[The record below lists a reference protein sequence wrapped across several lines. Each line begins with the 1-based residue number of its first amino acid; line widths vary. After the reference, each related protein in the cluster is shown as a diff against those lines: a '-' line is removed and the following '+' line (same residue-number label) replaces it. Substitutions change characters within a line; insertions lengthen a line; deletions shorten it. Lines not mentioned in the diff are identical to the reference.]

1 MIFNLHKMSK
11 QLKLFEEVYP
21 DSLEQVEVSR
31 AKASKKDY
39 YSNRKGLNFGLNYN
53 KQYIKSGKYGF
64 PLIKPYL
71 QEVPEQFISI
81 GDIYKSVNYEY
92 GVTGFEYDYVMTDLW
107 NNTYNYLD
115 QLSKYACVCNP
126 DYSMYVDAS
135 LATQISNKLRS
146 HEVAFALQE
155 YGIPVLQSIIWSTPR
170 SYEFC
175 FEGFSKGGA
184 VIISTISTLNCECC
198 QRYFRNGF
206 EEMLKRIS
214 PDTVVIYGDINE
226 SMKLWL
232 PRELDIRV
240 VPHYR
245 FERARNYG
253 R

>member
-1 MIFNLHKMSK
+1 MSK

-126 DYSMYVDAS
+126 DYSMYVDTS

-155 YGIPVLQSIIWSTPR
+155 Y
-170 SYEFC
+170 
-175 FEGFSKGGA
+175 
-184 VIISTISTLNCECC
+184 
-198 QRYFRNGF
+198 
-206 EEMLKRIS
+206 
-214 PDTVVIYGDINE
+214 
-226 SMKLWL
+226 
-232 PRELDIRV
+232 
-240 VPHYR
+240 
-245 FERARNYG
+245 
-253 R
+253 